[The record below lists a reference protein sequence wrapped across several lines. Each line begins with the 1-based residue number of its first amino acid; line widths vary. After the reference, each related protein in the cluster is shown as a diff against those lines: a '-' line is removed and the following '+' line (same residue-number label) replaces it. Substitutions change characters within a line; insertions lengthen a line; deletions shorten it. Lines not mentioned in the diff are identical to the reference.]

1 VPETDLTSFDEIE
14 SGYVTVDNNWRIT
27 SFNKKACDILDI
39 DDKDIIGR
47 HCREIFYNDKRFSAI
62 CSQLEPL
69 TRKKGSNSV
78 QLNLGCPTTGQKE
91 CHQLRSLPCRGRTA

>member
-47 HCREIFYNDKRFSAI
+47 HVS
-62 CSQLEPL
+62 
-69 TRKKGSNSV
+69 
-78 QLNLGCPTTGQKE
+78 
-91 CHQLRSLPCRGRTA
+91 